1 MLEILINSVS
11 SGSDE
16 DLKSYTYDQIRTW
29 LRNYDPDTVGLSDD
43 VKKAWTNTIN
53 NADDTDENKQS
64 WLEILN
70 GESLHDTYKNEIDD
84 AYGVSD
90 PPIYKEP
97 NIILGSSGSGSLDD
111 MISDADNFV
120 QQGGNV
126 VSLNPDQLQTFS
138 QTLYN
143 ILLTVGIVVA
153 VIVGSILGIKFMV
166 ASVDEKAKVKQML
179 VAYVIGC
186 AVVFGSFG
194 IWKIVVTILQNI

>member
-1 MLEILINSVS
+1 
-11 SGSDE
+11 
-16 DLKSYTYDQIRTW
+16 
-29 LRNYDPDTVGLSDD
+29 
-43 VKKAWTNTIN
+43 
-53 NADDTDENKQS
+53 
-64 WLEILN
+64 
-70 GESLHDTYKNEIDD
+70 
-84 AYGVSD
+84 
-90 PPIYKEP
+90 
-97 NIILGSSGSGSLDD
+97 

-143 ILLTVGIVVA
+143 ILLTIGIVVA
-153 VIVGSILGIKFMV
+153 VIVGSILGIKFMA

-179 VAYVIGC
+179 VAYIIGC